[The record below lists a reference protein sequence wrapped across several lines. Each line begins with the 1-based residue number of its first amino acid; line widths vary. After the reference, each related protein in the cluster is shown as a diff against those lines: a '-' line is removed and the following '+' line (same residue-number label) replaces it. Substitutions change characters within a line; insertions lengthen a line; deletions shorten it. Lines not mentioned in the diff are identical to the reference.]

1 MVAQL
6 VVQELHEL
14 DVLVQIHQKLC
25 GLLILQLHRFPNHL
39 LAVLKVDVLVE
50 AEQQELELSTLLGA
64 LEPAEEQ
71 DL

>member
-25 GLLILQLHRFPNHL
+25 SLLILQLHRFPNHL
-39 LAVLKVDVLVE
+39 LTVLKVDVLVE